1 MEAIENWWEIEN
13 DPHQDR
19 DGFMNEDSI
28 VLTSKTAVL
37 NLAIMNNFAVAT
49 ARLNSVLTKEEL
61 RVSKKRMKA
70 HPEKE
75 VAYLLNVLGNE
86 EVVKQI
92 CEIASRKRKE
102 PAAKQTI

>member
-1 MEAIENWWEIEN
+1 MEAIENRWEIEN
-13 DPHQDR
+13 DLHRDR

-37 NLAIMNNFAVAT
+37 NLAIMNNFAVAA
-49 ARLNSVLTKEEL
+49 ARLYSVLTREEL

-70 HPEKE
+70 HPEK
-75 VAYLLNVLGNE
+75 VVSYLLNVLSSE

-92 CEIASRKRKE
+92 CEIARRKKKE
-102 PAAKQTI
+102 PATK